1 MNTDTSRN
9 FEIWV
14 EKKCESSW
22 KKVWVELKKNE
33 SRVEKNK
40 LSRERENA
48 DQWYCQS
55 MFSLHKPVPGSQIVG
70 MTRQCVSVLPQF
82 REPDYLRAW
91 NRLSLHRDEAY
102 IQSSGSLA
110 ARCWDFSS
118 CLLDLSRTRIGSLVQ
133 RHMTVQ
139 NSYFGA
145 LASTKVHLQL
155 CRQNVLGFTVVIW
168 LELTGSTISSP
179 RERLNHNSQ
188 RY

>member
-33 SRVEKNK
+33 SRVEKKK

-55 MFSLHKPVPGSQIVG
+55 MFSRRKPVPGSQIVG
-70 MTRQCVSVLPQF
+70 MTRQCVSVLSQF

-110 ARCWDFSS
+110 ARCCRFFFLLARLIDDSDRQLSAASYDSS
-118 CLLDLSRTRIGSLVQ
+118 EFLFRRLGEYESTLATLSSKC
-133 RHMTVQ
+133 
-139 NSYFGA
+139 FGIY
-145 LASTKVHLQL
+145 
-155 CRQNVLGFTVVIW
+155 CCN
-168 LELTGSTISSP
+168 LTGTH
-179 RERLNHNSQ
+179 RFNHQ
-188 RY
+188 